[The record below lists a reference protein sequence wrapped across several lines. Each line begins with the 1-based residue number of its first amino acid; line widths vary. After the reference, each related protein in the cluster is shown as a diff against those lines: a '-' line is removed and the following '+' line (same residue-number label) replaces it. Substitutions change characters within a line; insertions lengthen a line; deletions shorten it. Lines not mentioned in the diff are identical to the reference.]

1 MITAG
6 ATALVGYWVAVTAP
20 VLAGGAPSA
29 DAAPSD
35 RPAAAAA
42 LVTPT
47 TQEGG
52 PIVDALGR
60 VEWSLGCAEGTS
72 AADLD
77 AFFAQR
83 RGPLL
88 GWDNPHVYE
97 LGPDRW
103 LWLIHDTYLDHRWAQ
118 RPDAAV
124 GLLDDGPQ
132 IQNAAM
138 VQEGACFTL
147 LHRGTP
153 DRRRNFEPGAGQ
165 DGPDRFLWPLGGEV
179 HDGRLLVLWSEME
192 RSSPPPRPGNGI
204 VRHPVRTWLAEYD
217 PTTLERRRFE
227 PAPNDGVDPIWGFA
241 VASDD
246 EATYLFGNT
255 NLLNFDREGGWWEGP
270 HSATRMYVAKV
281 DRGRLDQVPTYWDG
295 EGWSGDPADAA
306 VVSERFWTENTM
318 QPRHVDG
325 RWLSIVKEDGFDGD
339 ELWLETAEDP
349 WGPWTVVER
358 RPYAAR
364 PADVATNTYQPIVLP
379 RSSPDTGVQVVVS
392 QNAVTWRDAV
402 AVPARYRP
410 GATSFEWPGDG
421 ASGGDQR

>member
-1 MITAG
+1 MIG
-6 ATALVGYWVAVTAP
+6 AASVAVTLYWLAVTAP
-20 VLAGGAPSA
+20 ALAGGAPRA
-29 DAAPSD
+29 DAASPS
-35 RPAAAAA
+35 PAVAAPA
-42 LVTPT
+42 PPSER
-47 TQEGG
+47 EGG
-52 PIVDALGR
+52 PALDALGR
-60 VEWSLGCAEGTS
+60 VSWSLGCASGTS

-77 AFFAQR
+77 EFFAAR

-103 LWLIHDTYLDHRWAQ
+103 LWIIHDTYLDHRFAE
-118 RPDAAV
+118 RPDAAI

-132 IQNAAM
+132 IQNAAL

-153 DRRRNFEPGAGQ
+153 DRRSNFEPGTGQ
-165 DGPDRFLWPLGGEV
+165 GGPERFLWPLGGEV

-192 RSSPPPRPGNGI
+192 RSSPPPAPGDGI

-217 PTTLERRRFE
+217 PATLERLRFE

-246 EATYLFGNT
+246 DATYLFGNT
-255 NLLNFDREGGWWEGP
+255 NLLNLDRQGGWWAGP
-270 HSATRMYVAKV
+270 HSATRMYVGRV
-281 DRGRLDQVPTYWDG
+281 DRGRLDQVPAYWDG
-295 EGWSGDPADAA
+295 AGWSSDPADAA
-306 VVSERFWTENTM
+306 VISERFWTENTM
-318 QPRHVDG
+318 QPRFVEG

-339 ELWLETAEDP
+339 ELWLETAEHP
-349 WGPWTVVER
+349 WGPWRVVER
-358 RPYAAR
+358 RPYSAR
-364 PADVATNTYQPIVLP
+364 PADVATNTYQPILLP
-379 RSSPDTGVQVVVS
+379 WSSLEAGVQVVVS

-402 AVPARYRP
+402 ASPARYRP
-410 GATSFEWPGDG
+410 GATSFEWPDDG